1 MCLVSTTKRDRHVFL
16 ERMFRGREP
25 YSKDD
30 VSRLFVI
37 NPLGRLIIMNCD
49 NFTTSLQ
56 PMVLDNG
63 ELVYAITS
71 YGSDEIVM
79 VRDDDDLPLLD
90 TSEMSAKESEE
101 MNNLPPGLLKAAQLE
116 TSIHLKNVEKFH
128 IKEES
133 KKYYPKNP
141 ATVYH
146 RARRKE
152 RLAKNSFGCFCLRI
166 LNFFNY

>member
-1 MCLVSTTKRDRHVFL
+1 MCLVSTTRRDRHVFL

-56 PMVLDNG
+56 SMVLDNG

-90 TSEMSAKESEE
+90 TSEMSAKESDE
-101 MNNLPPGLLKAAQLE
+101 MNNLPPGLLKGACA
-116 TSIHLKNVEKFH
+116 S
-128 IKEES
+128 
-133 KKYYPKNP
+133 
-141 ATVYH
+141 
-146 RARRKE
+146 
-152 RLAKNSFGCFCLRI
+152 
-166 LNFFNY
+166 